1 MMNARRRDMALGLEH
16 AQLANESERRRAPRR
31 RMLKQVQILSL
42 DKKSTSAIDCTLRSI
57 SRTGAMLSGVRTSL
71 GRIPSPFYL
80 VVPGQLRMI
89 RCKVI
94 WHSYDEIGVKF
105 LSEPGAVASEWSG
118 CGDYKPACVAGGKE
132 QDPLSSADTPAP
144 PSEAA
149 VAKPGVL
156 RELGRRIVAALNRRA
171 SH

>member
-1 MMNARRRDMALGLEH
+1 MRMCL
-16 AQLANESERRRAPRR
+16 QLIQQENDSERRRATRR

-42 DKKSTSAIDCTLRSI
+42 DKRSTSAIDCTLRNI
-57 SRTGAMLSGVRTSL
+57 SRTGAMLSGVGASL

-105 LSEPGAVASEWSG
+105 LSEPGPVASEWSG
-118 CGDYKPACVAGGKE
+118 CGDYKSAGVEGGVE
-132 QDPLSSADTPAP
+132 RDPMSSADTPAP

-156 RELGRRIVAALNRRA
+156 RALGRRLVAALNRRA

>member
-1 MMNARRRDMALGLEH
+1 MFMCL
-16 AQLANESERRRAPRR
+16 QLTQQEIDSERRRAPRR

-42 DKKSTSAIDCTLRSI
+42 DKKSTSAIDCTLRNI

-105 LSEPGAVASEWSG
+105 LSEPGPVASEWSG
-118 CGDYKPACVAGGKE
+118 AGDHKPGGGAGG
-132 QDPLSSADTPAP
+132 
-144 PSEAA
+144 
-149 VAKPGVL
+149 
-156 RELGRRIVAALNRRA
+156 
-171 SH
+171 